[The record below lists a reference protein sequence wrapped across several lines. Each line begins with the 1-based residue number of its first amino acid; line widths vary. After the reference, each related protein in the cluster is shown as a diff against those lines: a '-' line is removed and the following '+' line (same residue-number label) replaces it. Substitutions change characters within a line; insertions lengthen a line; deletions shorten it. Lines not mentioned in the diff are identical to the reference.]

1 MNDDMAQNRL
11 REWGYEKR
19 RGLGPRRVVG
29 MWLEAGLRFALWP
42 MCDAKL
48 VPWESYFVTL

>member
-48 VPWESYFVTL
+48 VLWSHTS